1 MQSCTI
7 KIKNVARDRTFK
19 KLLLSHTRRHAH
31 AHTPTVLATCKKKKK
46 KTVAQMAR
54 VKWLRTVSDTII
66 LSLYLE
72 KGLELACACAL
83 KQLWVAVKAGR
94 QVVVARERL

>member
-1 MQSCTI
+1 
-7 KIKNVARDRTFK
+7 
-19 KLLLSHTRRHAH
+19 
-31 AHTPTVLATCKKKKK
+31 
-46 KTVAQMAR
+46 MAR

-83 KQLWVAVKAGR
+83 KQLWVAVKDWEAGGR
-94 QVVVARERL
+94 CQGEASRVSSRHGWGP